1 MLAIDVTAVNIA
13 TTKGNRCRYVIPEVT
28 TQGIGAQHE
37 ASRNTKQGREFSRP
51 CFLVR
56 S

>member
-1 MLAIDVTAVNIA
+1 MLAIDVTAVNTA
-13 TTKGNRCRYVIPEVT
+13 TTKGNQYLYVIPEVT
-28 TQGIGAQHE
+28 TQGIGVQHE
-37 ASRNTKQGREFSRP
+37 TSRNTKQGREFSRP

>member
-1 MLAIDVTAVNIA
+1 MLVIDVTAVNIA
-13 TTKGNRCRYVIPEVT
+13 TTKGNQCRYVIPEVMA
-28 TQGIGAQHE
+28 QGIGVQHE
-37 ASRNTKQGREFSRP
+37 TSRNTKQGREFSRP